1 MSESHLDQ
9 LKHHTV
15 VVADTGDINAIH
27 QFLPRDTT
35 TNPTLILQAAK
46 LPQYAHLVDSAIEHG
61 RSSGKTGDDLLNE
74 IMDQLAVNFGAEILK
89 VVPGR
94 VSTEI
99 DARLSFDTEGS
110 LARARKLIG
119 MYAAA
124 GVEKERI
131 LIKLAATWEGIKAAE
146 ILEHEGIHT
155 NLTLI
160 FSFAQAV
167 ACADA
172 RVTLIS
178 PFVGRILDW
187 YKKTTGLSYSAED
200 DPGVISVRKIY
211 NYYKF
216 FDIPTIVM
224 GASFRSADEVRA
236 LAGCDYLTISPKILE
251 ELKASSDGV
260 LERKLSPEQAKQHPM
275 EREHLDE
282 KRFRFELNED
292 AMATEK
298 LAEGIR
304 NFAKDTVAL
313 ADMIRHRL

>member
-187 YKKTTGLSYSAED
+187 SL
-200 DPGVISVRKIY
+200 
-211 NYYKF
+211 
-216 FDIPTIVM
+216 
-224 GASFRSADEVRA
+224 
-236 LAGCDYLTISPKILE
+236 
-251 ELKASSDGV
+251 
-260 LERKLSPEQAKQHPM
+260 HP
-275 EREHLDE
+275 RCS
-282 KRFRFELNED
+282 
-292 AMATEK
+292 
-298 LAEGIR
+298 
-304 NFAKDTVAL
+304 
-313 ADMIRHRL
+313 